1 MCNCPT
7 PTCPVRETIGF
18 FYNTIAKFL
27 CKVTFTYILYSTPA
41 PPLAVKPFY
50 KKRRMFC
57 NIRQNLAYFCGF
69 WSEKSV
75 GGGDC
80 RYPVVGVRQYVD
92 KHGTTFV
99 LPQIATLDTLVLS
112 KPTFDNSRIT
122 VFPHAKRRCRQSAC
136 IYAPCGRRCGSRKPR
151 RARGKLCTI
160 DKNHVDNQ
168 RQSQANFIN
177 SSILFNGRNTADMYL
192 PRVPST
198 SFWEAS
204 GKSMLFSRA

>member
-1 MCNCPT
+1 MCATALPRLA
-7 PTCPVRETIGF
+7 PYGKQSA

-27 CKVTFTYILYSTPA
+27 CKVSFTYILYSTPA

-69 WSEKSV
+69 WGEKSV
-75 GGGDC
+75 GGGGLPLP
-80 RYPVVGVRQYVD
+80 RLGVRQYVD

-122 VFPHAKRRCRQSAC
+122 IFPRAKRRCRQSAC
-136 IYAPCGRRCGSRKPR
+136 IYAPCGRRCGSRKPH
-151 RARGKLCTI
+151 RARGKLRTI

-177 SSILFNGRNTADMYL
+177 SSTLFNGRNTADMYL

>member
-18 FYNTIAKFL
+18 FTTQLQSFCVKFL
-27 CKVTFTYILYSTPA
+27 SLIYYILHLP

-69 WSEKSV
+69 WGEKSV

-80 RYPVVGVRQYVD
+80 RYPVVCVIQYVD
-92 KHGTTFV
+92 SMEHLW
-99 LPQIATLDTLVLS
+99 LPHIATLDTLVLS

-122 VFPHAKRRCRQSAC
+122 IFPRAKRRCLQSTC
-136 IYAPCGRRCGSRKPR
+136 IYAPCGRRCDSRKPR

-177 SSILFNGRNTADMYL
+177 SSTLFNGRNTADMYL

>member
-7 PTCPVRETIGF
+7 PTCPTSWKQSA

-27 CKVTFTYILYSTPA
+27 CKISFTYILYFTPA
-41 PPLAVKPFY
+41 PPPCCQAFLQKKDECFVTFVRIWPIFVVFGVKN
-50 KKRRMFC
+50 R
-57 NIRQNLAYFCGF
+57 
-69 WSEKSV
+69 S
-75 GGGDC
+75 GGDC

-92 KHGTTFV
+92 KHGTTFI

-112 KPTFDNSRIT
+112 KSTFDNSRIT
-122 VFPHAKRRCRQSAC
+122 IFPRAKRRCLQPTC
-136 IYAPCGRRCGSRKPR
+136 IYAPCGRRCDSRKPR
-151 RARGKLCTI
+151 RARGKLRTI
-160 DKNHVDNQ
+160 DKNHVYNQ